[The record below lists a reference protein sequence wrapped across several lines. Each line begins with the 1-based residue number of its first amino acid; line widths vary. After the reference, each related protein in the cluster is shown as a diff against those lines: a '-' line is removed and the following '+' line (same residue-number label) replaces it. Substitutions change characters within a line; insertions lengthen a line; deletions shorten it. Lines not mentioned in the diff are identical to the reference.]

1 MMLINEGTH
10 RIGQKML
17 EKFRKLD
24 EDEHGYVKL
33 SDVKHVL
40 EEINAES
47 LEPTEEELA
56 AEQAKLEK
64 QERHE
69 KKAPPVEK

>member
-10 RIGQKML
+10 QIGQKML

-47 LEPTEEELA
+47 LEPTEE
-56 AEQAKLEK
+56 
-64 QERHE
+64 
-69 KKAPPVEK
+69 